1 MPAASILVVD
11 DEANIRSSLQHILAR
26 DGYQVVTAESGE
38 VALDLIATQ
47 EFDLAL
53 VDLKMKGIDGIAVS
67 AALRQRSPQTIVI
80 ILTAH
85 ATLET
90 AVEALRL
97 GAYEYLFK
105 PYDPAEL
112 RECVRKG
119 LAKRQSEAQRRD
131 LLRQLERVSSSLE
144 EIRSTL
150 AEQPEES
157 PPIPD
162 NPTDSQA
169 RFLRRGGLV
178 VDLFRHVIT
187 IDGRLLELSV
197 TEFDLLAHLIREA
210 PQVIAPQELVRAVQ
224 GYDSQP
230 WEASETVRQHVYRIR
245 QKIQVATGRND
256 VIRTV
261 RGVGYT
267 IAE

>member
-11 DEANIRSSLQHILAR
+11 DEANIRSSLQHILGR
-26 DGYQVVTAESGE
+26 DGYRVVTAESGE

-53 VDLKMKGIDGIAVS
+53 VDLKMKGIDGIAVL
-67 AALRQRSPQTIVI
+67 AALRQRSPETIVI

-119 LAKRQSEAQRRD
+119 LAKHQSEIQRSD
-131 LLRQLERVSSSLE
+131 LLRQLDRVSNSLE
-144 EIRSTL
+144 EIRVTL
-150 AEQPEES
+150 TGQPGES
-157 PPIPD
+157 PSISD
-162 NPTDSQA
+162 SPTDSQA
-169 RFLRRGGLV
+169 RFLQRGGLV
-178 VDLFRHVIT
+178 VDFFRHVIT
-187 IDGRLLELSV
+187 LDGCLLELSL
-197 TEFDLLAHLIREA
+197 TEFNVLAYLIREA
-210 PQVIAPQELVRAVQ
+210 PQVVSPQELVRAVQ

-245 QKIQVATGRND
+245 QKVQETTGRSD